1 MSVRGENFATGE
13 KCVTTMKICSHTTRF
28 GKDESACG
36 YIPGAQEPFDA
47 SLGTSSSYIAKFNS
61 CRAK

>member
-1 MSVRGENFATGE
+1 MSVRGENFTTGE
-13 KCVTTMKICSHTTRF
+13 ICVTTMKICDHTTRF

-36 YIPGAQEPFDA
+36 YIPGSQEPFDA
-47 SLGTSSSYIAKFNS
+47 PLGTSSSYIAKFNS